1 MAAYVSESSRSDNT
15 PKTASFGP
23 KATLTTLLDTLK
35 FPELALILA
44 RLI

>member
-1 MAAYVSESSRSDNT
+1 MAAYGSQIGRSDNT
-15 PKTASFGP
+15 PKTVSFGP

>member
-1 MAAYVSESSRSDNT
+1 MAAYGSQIGRSDNT
-15 PKTASFGP
+15 PKTVGFDP
-23 KATLTTLLDTLK
+23 KATLTALLDTLK